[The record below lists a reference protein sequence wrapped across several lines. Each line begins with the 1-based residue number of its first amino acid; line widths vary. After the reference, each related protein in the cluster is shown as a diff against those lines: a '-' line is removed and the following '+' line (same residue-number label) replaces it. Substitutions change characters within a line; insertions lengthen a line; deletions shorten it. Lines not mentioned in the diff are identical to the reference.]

1 MSSGNQGPRD
11 MAKINLRG
19 LVNLDTTQSQWV
31 EAVLADFNTFLSDHA
46 SAEKK
51 ASGMALSMASHY
63 PDRPDILT
71 AMADLAIEEL
81 AHYKQVINLILKR
94 GLVPQSDRK
103 DNYVAELNR
112 KARKGR
118 DEFLLDRLLI
128 AALIERRGA
137 ERFELIAQHLEDAQL
152 ANFYRNLAKSE
163 ARHWVLFVNLAS
175 GNYPENQVVSRFNE
189 LSEIENRILSGLP
202 ISARLH

>member
-1 MSSGNQGPRD
+1 

-19 LVNLDTTQSQWV
+19 LVNLDTTQSRWV

-71 AMADLAIEEL
+71 DITDLAIEEL

-94 GLVPQSDRK
+94 GLTPQSDRK
-103 DNYVAELNR
+103 DTYVVELNR

-128 AALIERRGA
+128 AAVIERRGA
-137 ERFELIAQHLEDAQL
+137 ERFELIAHHLEDTQL

-175 GNYPENQVVSRFNE
+175 GNYPENQIVSRFNE
-189 LSEIENRILSGLP
+189 LSEIENDILSGLP

>member
-1 MSSGNQGPRD
+1 
-11 MAKINLRG
+11 MAEINLRG
-19 LVNLDTTQSQWV
+19 LRDLDKTQYPWV
-31 EAVLADFNTFLSDHA
+31 EVVLADFNTFLSDHA

-63 PDRPDILT
+63 PDRPEILI
-71 AMADLAIEEL
+71 AMTDLAIEEL
-81 AHYKQVINLILKR
+81 THYKQVIDLILKR
-94 GLVPQSDRK
+94 GLIPQSDRK
-103 DNYVAELNR
+103 DTYVVELNG

-128 AALIERRGA
+128 AAVIERRGA
-137 ERFELIAQHLEDAQL
+137 ERFELIAHHLEDTQL

-175 GNYPENQVVSRFNE
+175 GNYPESQIVSRFNE
-189 LSEIENRILSGLP
+189 LSEIENDILSRLP

>member
-1 MSSGNQGPRD
+1 
-11 MAKINLRG
+11 MAEINLRG
-19 LVNLDTTQSQWV
+19 LRDLDKTQYSWV
-31 EAVLADFNTFLSDHA
+31 EVVLADFNAFLSDHA

-63 PDRPDILT
+63 PDRPDILI
-71 AMADLAIEEL
+71 AMTDLAIEEL

-94 GLVPQSDRK
+94 GLIPQSDRK
-103 DNYVAELNR
+103 DTYVTELNR

-137 ERFELIAQHLEDAQL
+137 ERFELIAHHLEDAQL

-175 GNYPENQVVSRFNE
+175 GPYPESQIVSRFNE

>member
-1 MSSGNQGPRD
+1 

-19 LVNLDTTQSQWV
+19 LRDLDSTQYPWV
-31 EAVLADFNTFLSDHA
+31 EVVLADFNTFLSDHA

-63 PDRPDILT
+63 PDRPDILI
-71 AMADLAIEEL
+71 AMTDLAIEEL

-94 GLVPQSDRK
+94 GLIPQSDRK
-103 DNYVAELNR
+103 DTYVVELNG

-128 AALIERRGA
+128 AAVIERRGA
-137 ERFELIAQHLEDAQL
+137 ERFELIAHHLEDNQL

-175 GNYPENQVVSRFNE
+175 GNYPESQIVSRFNE
-189 LSEIENRILSGLP
+189 LSEIENDILSRLP

>member
-1 MSSGNQGPRD
+1 
-11 MAKINLRG
+11 MAKVNLRG
-19 LVNLDTTQSQWV
+19 LVDLDKTKPRWV
-31 EAVLADFNTFLSDHA
+31 EVVLANFDTFLSDHA

-63 PDRPDILT
+63 PDRPDILI
-71 AMADLAIEEL
+71 AMTDLAIEEL

-94 GLVPQSDRK
+94 GLIPQSDCK
-103 DNYVAELNR
+103 DTYVAELNR

-118 DEFLLDRLLI
+118 AEFLLDRLLI
-128 AALIERRGA
+128 AAIIERRGA
-137 ERFELIAQHLEDAQL
+137 ERFELVAQHLKDAQL
-152 ANFYRNLAKSE
+152 ADFYRNLAKSE

-175 GNYPENQVVSRFNE
+175 NNYPESEIVSRFNE
-189 LSEIENRILSGLP
+189 LSEIENDILAASP

>member
-1 MSSGNQGPRD
+1 

-19 LVNLDTTQSQWV
+19 LVNLDTTQSRWV
-31 EAVLADFNTFLSDHA
+31 EVVLADFNTFLSDHA

-137 ERFELIAQHLEDAQL
+137 ERFELIAHHLEDAQL
-152 ANFYRNLAKSE
+152 ADFYRNLAKSE

-175 GNYPENQVVSRFNE
+175 GNYPENQIVSRFNE

>member
-1 MSSGNQGPRD
+1 
-11 MAKINLRG
+11 MAEINLRG
-19 LVNLDTTQSQWV
+19 LRDLDKTQYPWV
-31 EAVLADFNTFLSDHA
+31 EVVLADFNTFLSDHA

-63 PDRPDILT
+63 PDRPDILI
-71 AMADLAIEEL
+71 AMTDLAIEEL
-81 AHYKQVINLILKR
+81 AHYKQVIDLILKR
-94 GLVPQSDRK
+94 GLIPHSDRK
-103 DNYVAELNR
+103 DTYVVELNR

-137 ERFELIAQHLEDAQL
+137 ERFELIAHHLEDAQL

-175 GNYPENQVVSRFNE
+175 GNYPENQIVSRFNE

>member
-1 MSSGNQGPRD
+1 
-11 MAKINLRG
+11 MAEINLRG
-19 LVNLDTTQSQWV
+19 LRDLDKTQYPWV
-31 EAVLADFNTFLSDHA
+31 EVVLADFNTFLSDHA

-63 PDRPDILT
+63 PDRPEILI
-71 AMADLAIEEL
+71 AMTDLAIEEL

-94 GLVPQSDRK
+94 GLIPQSDRK
-103 DNYVAELNR
+103 DTYVAELNR

-137 ERFELIAQHLEDAQL
+137 ERFELIAHHLEDTQL

-175 GNYPENQVVSRFNE
+175 GNYPENQIVSRFNE
-189 LSEIENRILSGLP
+189 LSEIENDILSRLP

>member
-1 MSSGNQGPRD
+1 

-137 ERFELIAQHLEDAQL
+137 ERFELIAQHLEDTQL

-175 GNYPENQVVSRFNE
+175 GNYPESEIISRFNE
-189 LSEIENRILSGLP
+189 LSEIENDILSGLP

>member
-1 MSSGNQGPRD
+1 
-11 MAKINLRG
+11 MAEINLRG
-19 LVNLDTTQSQWV
+19 LRNLDKTKSKWV
-31 EAVLADFNTFLSDHA
+31 EVVLADFNTFLSDHA

-63 PDRPDILT
+63 PDRRDILI
-71 AMADLAIEEL
+71 AMTDLAIEEL
-81 AHYKQVINLILKR
+81 AHYKQVINLILNR
-94 GLVPQSDRK
+94 GLIPQSDRK
-103 DNYVAELNR
+103 DEYVAELNR

-128 AALIERRGA
+128 AALVERRGA
-137 ERFELIAQHLEDAQL
+137 ERFELIAHHLEDTQL
-152 ANFYRNLAKSE
+152 ANFYLNLAKSE

-175 GNYPENQVVSRFNE
+175 GNYPENEIVSRFNE
-189 LSEIENRILSGLP
+189 LSEFENDILSGLP

>member
-1 MSSGNQGPRD
+1 

-19 LVNLDTTQSQWV
+19 LVNLDTTQSRWV

-137 ERFELIAQHLEDAQL
+137 ERFELIANHLEDAQL
-152 ANFYRNLAKSE
+152 ASFYRNLAKSE

-175 GNYPENQVVSRFNE
+175 GNYPESEIVSRFNE
-189 LSEIENRILSGLP
+189 LSEIENDILSRLP

>member
-1 MSSGNQGPRD
+1 

-19 LVNLDTTQSQWV
+19 LVNLDTTQSRWV

-137 ERFELIAQHLEDAQL
+137 ERFELIAHHLEDAQL

-175 GNYPENQVVSRFNE
+175 GNYPENQIVSRFNE

>member
-1 MSSGNQGPRD
+1 
-11 MAKINLRG
+11 MAEINLRG
-19 LVNLDTTQSQWV
+19 LRDLDKTHYSWV
-31 EAVLADFNTFLSDHA
+31 EVVLADFNTFLSDHA

-63 PDRPDILT
+63 PDRPEILI
-71 AMADLAIEEL
+71 AMTDLAIEEL

-94 GLVPQSDRK
+94 GLTPQSDRK
-103 DNYVAELNR
+103 DTYVTELNR

-137 ERFELIAQHLEDAQL
+137 ERFELIAHHLEDAQL

-175 GNYPENQVVSRFNE
+175 GNYPENQIVSRFNE

>member
-1 MSSGNQGPRD
+1 
-11 MAKINLRG
+11 MAEINLRG
-19 LVNLDTTQSQWV
+19 LRDLNKTQYPWV
-31 EAVLADFNTFLSDHA
+31 EVVLADFNTFLSDHA

-63 PDRPDILT
+63 PDRPDILI
-71 AMADLAIEEL
+71 AMTDLAIEEL

-94 GLVPQSDRK
+94 GLIPQSDRK
-103 DNYVAELNR
+103 DTYVTELNR

-137 ERFELIAQHLEDAQL
+137 ERFELIAHHLEDAQL

-175 GNYPENQVVSRFNE
+175 GNYPENQIVSRFNE

>member
-1 MSSGNQGPRD
+1 

-19 LVNLDTTQSQWV
+19 LVNLDTTQSRWV
-31 EAVLADFNTFLSDHA
+31 EGVLADFNTFLSDHA

-63 PDRPDILT
+63 PDRPDILI
-71 AMADLAIEEL
+71 AMTDLAIAEL
-81 AHYKQVINLILKR
+81 AHYKQVLNLILKR
-94 GLVPQSDRK
+94 GLTPQSDRK
-103 DNYVAELNR
+103 DTYVVELNR

-128 AALIERRGA
+128 AAVIERRGA
-137 ERFELIAQHLEDAQL
+137 ERFELIAHHLEDTQL
-152 ANFYRNLAKSE
+152 AKFYRHLAKSE

-175 GNYPENQVVSRFNE
+175 GNYPESEIISRFNE
-189 LSEIENRILSGLP
+189 LSEIENDILSRLP
-202 ISARLH
+202 ISAHLH

>member
-1 MSSGNQGPRD
+1 
-11 MAKINLRG
+11 MAEINLRG
-19 LVNLDTTQSQWV
+19 LRDLDKTQYPWV
-31 EAVLADFNTFLSDHA
+31 EVVLADFNTFLSDHA

-63 PDRPDILT
+63 PDRPEILI
-71 AMADLAIEEL
+71 AMTDLAIEEL
-81 AHYKQVINLILKR
+81 THYKQVIDLILKR
-94 GLVPQSDRK
+94 GLIPQSDRK
-103 DNYVAELNR
+103 DTYVVELNG

-128 AALIERRGA
+128 AAVIERRGA
-137 ERFELIAQHLEDAQL
+137 ERFELIAHHLEDTQL

-175 GNYPENQVVSRFNE
+175 GNYPENQIVSRFNE

>member
-1 MSSGNQGPRD
+1 
-11 MAKINLRG
+11 MAEINLRG
-19 LVNLDTTQSQWV
+19 LRDLDKTQYPWV
-31 EAVLADFNTFLSDHA
+31 EVVLADFNNFLSDHA

-63 PDRPDILT
+63 PDRPEILI
-71 AMADLAIEEL
+71 AMTDLAIEEL
-81 AHYKQVINLILKR
+81 AHYKQVINLMLKR
-94 GLVPQSDRK
+94 GLIPQSDRK
-103 DNYVAELNR
+103 DTYVTELNR

-137 ERFELIAQHLEDAQL
+137 ERFELIAHHLEDAQL

-175 GNYPENQVVSRFNE
+175 GNYPENQIVSRFNE

-202 ISARLH
+202 LSARLH

>member
-1 MSSGNQGPRD
+1 
-11 MAKINLRG
+11 MAEINLRG
-19 LVNLDTTQSQWV
+19 LRDLDKTQYPWV
-31 EAVLADFNTFLSDHA
+31 EVVLADFNTFLSDHA

-63 PDRPDILT
+63 PDRPDILI
-71 AMADLAIEEL
+71 AMTDLAIEEL

-94 GLVPQSDRK
+94 GLIPQSDRK
-103 DNYVAELNR
+103 DTYVAELNG

-137 ERFELIAQHLEDAQL
+137 ERFELIAHHLEDAQL

-175 GNYPENQVVSRFNE
+175 GNYPENQIVSRFNE
-189 LSEIENRILSGLP
+189 LSEIENDILSGLP

>member
-1 MSSGNQGPRD
+1 
-11 MAKINLRG
+11 MAEINLRG
-19 LVNLDTTQSQWV
+19 LRDLDKTQYPWV
-31 EAVLADFNTFLSDHA
+31 EVVLADFNTFLSDHA

-63 PDRPDILT
+63 PDRPDILI
-71 AMADLAIEEL
+71 AMTDLAIEEL

-94 GLVPQSDRK
+94 GLIPQSDRK
-103 DNYVAELNR
+103 DTYVVELNG

-128 AALIERRGA
+128 AAVIERRGA
-137 ERFELIAQHLEDAQL
+137 ERFELIAHHLEDAQL

-175 GNYPENQVVSRFNE
+175 GNYPENQIVSRFNE
-189 LSEIENRILSGLP
+189 LSEIENDILSRLP

>member
-1 MSSGNQGPRD
+1 

-19 LVNLDTTQSQWV
+19 LVNLDTTQSRWV

-137 ERFELIAQHLEDAQL
+137 ERFELIARHVKDAQL
-152 ANFYRNLAKSE
+152 ASFYRKLAKSE

-175 GNYPENQVVSRFNE
+175 GNYPENQIVSRFNE
-189 LSEIENRILSGLP
+189 LSEIENDILSRLP

>member
-1 MSSGNQGPRD
+1 
-11 MAKINLRG
+11 MAEINLRG
-19 LVNLDTTQSQWV
+19 LRDLDKTQYPWV
-31 EAVLADFNTFLSDHA
+31 EVVLADFNTFLSDHA

-63 PDRPDILT
+63 PDRPEILI
-71 AMADLAIEEL
+71 AMTDLAIEEL

-94 GLVPQSDRK
+94 GLIPQSDRK
-103 DNYVAELNR
+103 DTYVVELNR

-128 AALIERRGA
+128 AAVIERRGA
-137 ERFELIAQHLEDAQL
+137 ERFELIAHHLEDTQL

-175 GNYPENQVVSRFNE
+175 GNYPESQIVSRFNE
-189 LSEIENRILSGLP
+189 LSEIENDILSRLP

>member
-1 MSSGNQGPRD
+1 
-11 MAKINLRG
+11 MAKVNLRG
-19 LVNLDTTQSQWV
+19 LVDLDKTKPRWV
-31 EAVLADFNTFLSDHA
+31 EVVLANFDTFLSDHA

-63 PDRPDILT
+63 PDRPDILI
-71 AMADLAIEEL
+71 AMTDLAIEEL

-94 GLVPQSDRK
+94 GLIPQSDCK
-103 DNYVAELNR
+103 DMYVAELNR

-118 DEFLLDRLLI
+118 AEFLLDRLLI

-137 ERFELIAQHLEDAQL
+137 ERFELVARHLKDSQL
-152 ANFYRNLAKSE
+152 ADFYRNLAKSE

-175 GNYPENQVVSRFNE
+175 NNYPESEIVSRFNE
-189 LSEIENRILSGLP
+189 LSEIENDILAASP

>member
-1 MSSGNQGPRD
+1 
-11 MAKINLRG
+11 MAEINLRG
-19 LVNLDTTQSQWV
+19 LRDLDKTQYPWV
-31 EAVLADFNTFLSDHA
+31 EVVLADFNTFLSDHA

-63 PDRPDILT
+63 PDRPEILI
-71 AMADLAIEEL
+71 AMTELAIEEL
-81 AHYKQVINLILKR
+81 AHYKQVIDLILKR
-94 GLVPQSDRK
+94 GLIPQSDRK
-103 DNYVAELNR
+103 DTYVVELNR

-137 ERFELIAQHLEDAQL
+137 ERFELIAHHLEDTQL

-175 GNYPENQVVSRFNE
+175 GNYPENQIVSRFNE
-189 LSEIENRILSGLP
+189 LSEIENDILSSLP
-202 ISARLH
+202 ISPRLH

>member
-1 MSSGNQGPRD
+1 MSSGNQGSRD

-19 LVNLDTTQSQWV
+19 LVNLDTTQSRWV

-137 ERFELIAQHLEDAQL
+137 ERFELIAQHLNDTQL

-175 GNYPENQVVSRFNE
+175 GNYPESEIISRFNE
-189 LSEIENRILSGLP
+189 LSEIENDILSGLP

>member
-1 MSSGNQGPRD
+1 
-11 MAKINLRG
+11 MAEINLRG
-19 LVNLDTTQSQWV
+19 LRDLDKTQYPWV
-31 EAVLADFNTFLSDHA
+31 EVVLADFNTFLSDHA

-63 PDRPDILT
+63 PDRPEILI
-71 AMADLAIEEL
+71 AMTDLAIEEL

-94 GLVPQSDRK
+94 GLTPQSDRK
-103 DNYVAELNR
+103 DTYVVELNR

-128 AALIERRGA
+128 AAVIERRGA
-137 ERFELIAQHLEDAQL
+137 ERFELIAHHLEDTQL
-152 ANFYRNLAKSE
+152 ANFYRHLAKSE

-175 GNYPENQVVSRFNE
+175 GNYPESQIVSRFNE
-189 LSEIENRILSGLP
+189 LSEIENDILSRLP

>member
-1 MSSGNQGPRD
+1 
-11 MAKINLRG
+11 MAEINLRG
-19 LVNLDTTQSQWV
+19 LRDLDKTQYPWV
-31 EAVLADFNTFLSDHA
+31 EVVLADFNTFLSDHA

-63 PDRPDILT
+63 PDRPDILI
-71 AMADLAIEEL
+71 AMTDLAIEEL

-94 GLVPQSDRK
+94 GLIPQSDRK
-103 DNYVAELNR
+103 DTYVAELNR

-137 ERFELIAQHLEDAQL
+137 ERFELIAHHLEDTQL
-152 ANFYRNLAKSE
+152 ANFYRKLAKSE
-163 ARHWVLFVNLAS
+163 TRHWVLFVNLAS
-175 GNYPENQVVSRFNE
+175 GNYPENQIVSRFNE
-189 LSEIENRILSGLP
+189 LSEIENDILSGLP

>member
-1 MSSGNQGPRD
+1 
-11 MAKINLRG
+11 MAEINLRG
-19 LVNLDTTQSQWV
+19 LRDLDKTQYPWV
-31 EAVLADFNTFLSDHA
+31 EVVLADFNTFLSDHA

-63 PDRPDILT
+63 PDRPDILI
-71 AMADLAIEEL
+71 AMTDLAIEEL

-94 GLVPQSDRK
+94 GLIPQSDRK
-103 DNYVAELNR
+103 DTYVAELNR

-137 ERFELIAQHLEDAQL
+137 ERFELVAHHLEDAQL
-152 ANFYRNLAKSE
+152 ANFYHNLAKSE

-175 GNYPENQVVSRFNE
+175 GNYPESEIVSRFNE
-189 LSEIENRILSGLP
+189 LSEIENDILSGLP

>member
-1 MSSGNQGPRD
+1 
-11 MAKINLRG
+11 MAEINLRG
-19 LVNLDTTQSQWV
+19 LRDLDKTQYPWV
-31 EAVLADFNTFLSDHA
+31 EVVLADFNTFLSDHA

-63 PDRPDILT
+63 PDRPDILI
-71 AMADLAIEEL
+71 AMTDLAIEEL
-81 AHYKQVINLILKR
+81 AHYKQVIKLILKR
-94 GLVPQSDRK
+94 GLFPQSDRK
-103 DNYVAELNR
+103 DTYVAELNR

-137 ERFELIAQHLEDAQL
+137 ERFELIAHHLEDTQL
-152 ANFYRNLAKSE
+152 ANFYLNLAKSE

-175 GNYPENQVVSRFNE
+175 GNYPENQIVSRFNE
-189 LSEIENRILSGLP
+189 LSEIENDILSRLP

>member
-1 MSSGNQGPRD
+1 
-11 MAKINLRG
+11 MAEINLRG
-19 LVNLDTTQSQWV
+19 LRDLDKTQYPWV
-31 EAVLADFNTFLSDHA
+31 EVVLADFNAFLSDHA

-63 PDRPDILT
+63 PDRPDILI
-71 AMADLAIEEL
+71 AMTDLAIEEL

-94 GLVPQSDRK
+94 GLIPQSDRK
-103 DNYVAELNR
+103 DTYVTDLNR
-112 KARKGR
+112 EARKGR

-137 ERFELIAQHLEDAQL
+137 ERFELIAHHLEDAQL

-175 GNYPENQVVSRFNE
+175 GNYPENQIVSRFNE

>member
-1 MSSGNQGPRD
+1 

-19 LVNLDTTQSQWV
+19 LVNLNTTQSQWV

-137 ERFELIAQHLEDAQL
+137 ERFELIAHHLEDTQL

-175 GNYPENQVVSRFNE
+175 GNYPENQIVSRFNE

>member
-1 MSSGNQGPRD
+1 

-19 LVNLDTTQSQWV
+19 LRDLDKTQYPWV
-31 EAVLADFNTFLSDHA
+31 EIVLADFNTFLSDHA

-63 PDRPDILT
+63 PDRPDILI
-71 AMADLAIEEL
+71 AMTDLAIEEL

-94 GLVPQSDRK
+94 GLIPQSDRK
-103 DNYVAELNR
+103 DRYVVELNR

-128 AALIERRGA
+128 AAVIERRGA
-137 ERFELIAQHLEDAQL
+137 ERFELIAHHLEDTQL

-175 GNYPENQVVSRFNE
+175 GNYPESQIVSRFNE
-189 LSEIENRILSGLP
+189 LSEIENDILSRLP

>member
-1 MSSGNQGPRD
+1 

-63 PDRPDILT
+63 PDRPEILI
-71 AMADLAIEEL
+71 AMTDLAIEEL

-94 GLVPQSDRK
+94 GLIPQSDRK
-103 DNYVAELNR
+103 DTYVAELNR

-137 ERFELIAQHLEDAQL
+137 ERFELIAHHLEDAQL

-175 GNYPENQVVSRFNE
+175 GNYPENQIVSRFNE
-189 LSEIENRILSGLP
+189 LSEIENDILSGLP

>member
-1 MSSGNQGPRD
+1 
-11 MAKINLRG
+11 MAEINLRG
-19 LVNLDTTQSQWV
+19 LRDLDKTQYSWV
-31 EAVLADFNTFLSDHA
+31 EVVLADFNTFLSDHA

-63 PDRPDILT
+63 PDRPDILI
-71 AMADLAIEEL
+71 AMTDLAIEEL

-94 GLVPQSDRK
+94 GLIPQSDRK
-103 DNYVAELNR
+103 DTYVTELNR

-137 ERFELIAQHLEDAQL
+137 ERFELIAHHLEDAQL

-175 GNYPENQVVSRFNE
+175 GNYPENQIVSRFNE
-189 LSEIENRILSGLP
+189 LSEIENSILSGLP

>member
-1 MSSGNQGPRD
+1 
-11 MAKINLRG
+11 MAEINLRE
-19 LVNLDTTQSQWV
+19 LRDLDKTQYPWV
-31 EAVLADFNTFLSDHA
+31 EVVLADFDTFLSDHA

-63 PDRPDILT
+63 PDRPEILI
-71 AMADLAIEEL
+71 AMTDLAIEEL
-81 AHYKQVINLILKR
+81 AHYKQVINLILER
-94 GLVPQSDRK
+94 GLIPQSDRK
-103 DNYVAELNR
+103 DTYVVELNR

-128 AALIERRGA
+128 AAVIERRGA
-137 ERFELIAQHLEDAQL
+137 ERFELIAHHLEDTQL

-175 GNYPENQVVSRFNE
+175 GNYPESQIVSRFNE
-189 LSEIENRILSGLP
+189 LSEIENDILSRLP